1 MPHERVERT
10 SRLAFIGWVFLAFL
24 ATAVGLFSLRYA
36 LPTIPFPSDFPNFR
50 IRHGWL
56 VAHATFASIALL
68 AGPWQFLPSLRRRWP
83 VAHRWTGR
91 VYCGAVVFGWVAS
104 LPVAAHANTGAIAS
118 AGFLTLGVF
127 WIATT
132 VAGYLTIRSGKILA
146 HRDWMVRSYALTAA
160 AITLRIYM
168 PIFALAGIHNA
179 TSYPI
184 IAWLCWIPNLI
195 FAEWLIGRRKTTRTV
210 SPIAGLADHSA

>member
-1 MPHERVERT
+1 MLHKRVERT
-10 SRLAFIGWVFLAFL
+10 SRLAFSGWLLLTFLAI
-24 ATAVGLFSLRYA
+24 TIGLFSLRYA
-36 LPTIPFPSDFPNFR
+36 LPTIPFPAGLPNLR

-56 VAHATFASIALL
+56 VAHAIFASIALL
-68 AGPWQFLPSLRRRWP
+68 AGPWQFLPSLRRRWL

-91 VYCGAVVFGWVAS
+91 VYCGAVALGWIAS
-104 LPVAAHANTGAIAS
+104 LPVAAHANTGAVAS

-132 VAGYLTIRSGKILA
+132 IAGYLTVRSGKITA

-168 PIFALAGIHNA
+168 PIFALAGIPNS

-184 IAWLCWIPNLI
+184 IAWLCWITTLI
-195 FAEWLIGRRKTTRTV
+195 FAEWLIGRRRAAKAV
-210 SPIAGLADHSA
+210 GSLAASSAGPA

>member
-1 MPHERVERT
+1 MLHERVERT
-10 SRLAFIGWVFLAFL
+10 SRLAFTGWVFLTFL
-24 ATAVGLFSLRYA
+24 ATAIGLFSLRYA
-36 LPTIPFPSDFPNFR
+36 LPTAPFMTGLPNFR

-56 VAHATFASIALL
+56 VAHAIFASIALL

-91 VYCGAVVFGWVAS
+91 VYCGSVVVGWVAS
-104 LPVAAHANTGAIAS
+104 VPVAAHASTGAVAS

-132 VAGYLTIRSGKILA
+132 AAGYLTARSGKFLA

-168 PIFALAGIHNA
+168 PLFAVAGIPYA
-179 TSYPI
+179 ISYPI
-184 IAWLCWIPNLI
+184 IAWLCWIANLI
-195 FAEWLIGRRKTTRTV
+195 FAEWLIGRRRV
-210 SPIAGLADHSA
+210 AEAVGPIALSSVGPA